1 MSEKENKNP
10 DYNDPYDKNPDIKN
24 QQSLDDIMKDP
35 GLIEKILAEKGIK
48 LPEKDT
54 EEKARINIEAISVIM
69 NGLVF
74 FVLGIF
80 ITSPF
85 IQLFCRVID
94 DLTDSK
100 WNVGVSGIVDNRK
113 FINNY
118 QHMIGNIN
126 ALVCLT
132 AAFLYIMVI
141 YKAFTKRKKIFR
153 NYYFL
158 ISLIMKRWLT
168 SYLLTVQMT

>member
-1 MSEKENKNP
+1 MSEKENKKP
-10 DYNDPYDKNPDIKN
+10 DYNDPYDKNRDIKN

-80 ITSPF
+80 ITSPGVKLTQDPRF
-85 IQLFCRVID
+85 GRPICLF
-94 DLTDSK
+94 
-100 WNVGVSGIVDNRK
+100 
-113 FINNY
+113 
-118 QHMIGNIN
+118 
-126 ALVCLT
+126 
-132 AAFLYIMVI
+132 
-141 YKAFTKRKKIFR
+141 
-153 NYYFL
+153 
-158 ISLIMKRWLT
+158 
-168 SYLLTVQMT
+168 

>member
-10 DYNDPYDKNPDIKN
+10 DYNNLYDKNPDIKN

-35 GLIEKILAEKGIK
+35 ELVEKILAEKGIK

-126 ALVCLT
+126 AGKGVHQGCILSPCLFNLHT
-132 AAFLYIMVI
+132 EYIM
-141 YKAFTKRKKIFR
+141 R
-153 NYYFL
+153 NAGW
-158 ISLIMKRWLT
+158 MKHKLELRNINNL
-168 SYLLTVQMT
+168 S